1 MVDYINNYN
10 FNKQLHNDT
19 SYYEVYSILKK
30 ELNFSWRKALN
41 VFLGDF
47 KSL

>member
-10 FNKQLHNDT
+10 FDKQLHNDT

-30 ELNFSWRKALN
+30 ELNFSWRKA
-41 VFLGDF
+41 
-47 KSL
+47 SQRPPR